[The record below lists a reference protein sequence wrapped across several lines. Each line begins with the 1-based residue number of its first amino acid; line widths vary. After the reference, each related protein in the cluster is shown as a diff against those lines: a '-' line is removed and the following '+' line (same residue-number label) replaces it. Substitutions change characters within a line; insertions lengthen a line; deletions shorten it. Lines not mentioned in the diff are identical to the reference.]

1 MKRKRLHTIVETELC
16 RIVGLSTA
24 RLRELAGRAQ
34 LPFRWSTGVGLEIK
48 SDELPAWM
56 IASKRKIDP
65 MSAQR
70 KRLSQKTV
78 IDILDG
84 YWEVDE
90 ATGKHRGK
98 VPRDYLY
105 RNDTE
110 AWLRFM
116 GQYLPRELIIENS
129 LTELADDELDD
140 MLARLRERVEQQ
152 RAIEA
157 KPIVRLVS
165 GTGRSRDPAHRAL
178 KKAKETR
185 KAAATDFQIYAEN
198 FCTSVLSRA

>member
-1 MKRKRLHTIVETELC
+1 
-16 RIVGLSTA
+16 
-24 RLRELAGRAQ
+24 
-34 LPFRWSTGVGLEIK
+34 
-48 SDELPAWM
+48 
-56 IASKRKIDP
+56 

-84 YWEVDE
+84 YWELDE

-98 VPRDYLY
+98 VARDYLY
-105 RNDTE
+105 SNDPE

-152 RAIEA
+152 RAIDA
-157 KPIVRLVS
+157 KPIVRLVP
-165 GTGRSRDPAHRAL
+165 GTSRSRDPAHRSPEEGEGD
-178 KKAKETR
+178 KE
-185 KAAATDFQIYAEN
+185 
-198 FCTSVLSRA
+198 SRGD